1 MRLTRDPLA
10 RANGT
15 IEAVALASDGRP
27 AATTASLVL
36 DDDDERSDPQ
46 YGPNCTSADRTDCVV
61 SVVVVL
67 LLMVVGSVAGTGCVE
82 ELIALL
88 LLKTAA
94 LHSLGSTTTVRAS
107 AWADGNGG

>member
-46 YGPNCTSADRTDCVV
+46 YGPNCTSADRTDCVG
-61 SVVVVL
+61 SVVVL
-67 LLMVVGSVAGTGCVE
+67 LLMVVGSVEGTGCVE
-82 ELIALL
+82 ELTALL
-88 LLKTAA
+88 LLRATA

-107 AWADGNGG
+107 AWVDGNGG